1 MAIILRRR
9 NLTRIFW
16 IASLAVLAR
25 LLFFSPAKSVSP
37 EIRRQGVLDLVARSD
52 RLDVQ
57 KYDFLQVRIGR
68 DERPD
73 LFSDFIQDGLEDF
86 WKRFEKPYITDKMTS
101 HIDQQSVMSAIEQ
114 LLTLNGWV
122 AALCPTLSRP
132 FGQSDNPYD
141 EVVRENHLYF
151 VGMVIHS
158 ADHFVVDQLAV
169 IVQMAR
175 RLGSQ
180 NIFVSML
187 DYDSQDSTE
196 TLLDLCE
203 AVLTLLGVPFRI
215 RKVPPMT
222 DDPSAA
228 YYPLEEAHTRN
239 LVLEPLYELYNK
251 RKVKFHRVIWLK
263 GFTCPNDI
271 FETLVVSR
279 ENDAAMVCGMDWAE
293 HNGFFIF
300 SDRWRTRDI
309 NGDQFRQ
316 SKSSSAASAGP
327 PRDPAGAAR
336 YAQHLP
342 FQVFCCESGTHVVDP
357 AQTYYTGLR
366 YRSGTEIANLSTA
379 EAAPRR
385 APDSPCLDSSQAYF
399 CRDLWLSAAR
409 DGVREVQQRAGSS
422 TRGGGGLG
430 FGGFK
435 FGWGAKTTE
444 PPVDAEE
451 KVRRHPKRN
460 EIPAFDRKQVKR
472 NVENVNEPP
481 KHVDEAPLKDVNA
494 KRDTDD
500 VHERHKRAEGD
511 GAAAGAAGGGA
522 GGGGHAQR
530 VRPVVGD
537 ADANVGSDFDA
548 MPDSELEGDDQE
560 DQLSPPPPDSD
571 TYPDSFSIPNNVFRP
586 ARILINPRCVTTYA
600 GVSHA
605 QLALDLFGMMDEEG
619 EVGSAAAQV
628 GGMGGG
634 PNSKE
639 KYVLEDWEGA
649 PESFVCQEQ
658 RGTGGRKAPKTQRR
672 LGFSI
677 HAELDRAENEVT

>member
-1 MAIILRRR
+1 M
-9 NLTRIFW
+9 
-16 IASLAVLAR
+16 
-25 LLFFSPAKSVSP
+25 
-37 EIRRQGVLDLVARSD
+37 
-52 RLDVQ
+52 
-57 KYDFLQVRIGR
+57 
-68 DERPD
+68 
-73 LFSDFIQDGLEDF
+73 
-86 WKRFEKPYITDKMTS
+86 
-101 HIDQQSVMSAIEQ
+101 DQQSVVSAIEQ

-132 FGQSDNPYD
+132 FGQSDNAYD
-141 EVVRENHLYF
+141 DLVRENHLYF

-175 RLGSQ
+175 RLGAQ

-222 DDPSAA
+222 EDPAAA

-251 RKVKFHRVIWLK
+251 RNVKFHRVIWLK

-271 FETLVVSR
+271 FETLVVSQ
-279 ENDAAMVCGMDWAE
+279 ENSAAMVCGMDWAE

-327 PRDPAGAAR
+327 PRDSAGAAR
-336 YAQHLP
+336 YGQHLP

-357 AQTYYTGLR
+357 AQSYYAGIR
-366 YRSGTEIANLSTA
+366 YRSGTEIANISTS

-385 APDSPCLDSSQAYF
+385 PPDAPCLDSSQAYF

-409 DGVREVQQRAGSS
+409 EGVREVEQRVGSS
-422 TRGGGGLG
+422 TKGGLG
-430 FGGFK
+430 LGFNL
-435 FGWGAKTTE
+435 GWGTKPTDAIPEAK
-444 PPVDAEE
+444 A
-451 KVRRHPKRN
+451 RRH
-460 EIPAFDRKQVKR
+460 
-472 NVENVNEPP
+472 
-481 KHVDEAPLKDVNA
+481 A
-494 KRDTDD
+494 KRSEEQILNQ
-500 VHERHKRAEGD
+500 VKRAEGALD
-511 GAAAGAAGGGA
+511 DDLLRLPDEGL
-522 GGGGHAQR
+522 GHAQR
-530 VRPVVGD
+530 QRPGIGD
-537 ADANVGSDFDA
+537 GDANVGSDFDA
-548 MPDSELEGDDQE
+548 MPEGEEE
-560 DQLSPPPPDSD
+560 DNALTPDEDED
-571 TYPDSFSIPNNVFRP
+571 TDTDNFSIPNNVFRP
-586 ARILINPRCVTTYA
+586 ARILVNPRCVTTYA

-605 QLALDLFGMMDEEG
+605 QLALDLFGMPDDD
-619 EVGSAAAQV
+619 SQV
-628 GGMGGG
+628 G
-634 PNSKE
+634 PDSRD
-639 KYVLEDWEGA
+639 KYVLDDWEGA

-658 RGTGGRKAPKTQRR
+658 RSGCFPFIIIILIRTQT
-672 LGFSI
+672 I
-677 HAELDRAENEVT
+677 